1 MYFKNGCPCSINW
14 ASHLLPF
21 LVPHIAGA
29 KSTAFLSSSD
39 SIKVIIGL
47 DVIYI
52 STVSFFHD
60 SPQMVQQ
67 ADTTGSEHDMHVSI
81 TYVVL
86 THDCLSMWLVI
97 SFVLLISV
105 YLLIWFSCSLVNFGK
120 SNFLQFLISNWN
132 LVTAII
138 CYHFFY
144 LTTSLSQSIFIV
156 FGLYCHLCHDFA
168 SSWDNAAISSSFSS
182 FHHKYYPLINIWQCA
197 VFMLGWN
204 GTRNKQW
211 EEIGNLKANAG
222 IFLLFFSGALH
233 LIQDEN
239 MNVTC

>member
-1 MYFKNGCPCSINW
+1 MYHLWLQLEVRVACFSCDCGRWFADGEGADYSSCFWMLCVCSMHQAEI
-14 ASHLLPF
+14 
-21 LVPHIAGA
+21 
-29 KSTAFLSSSD
+29 
-39 SIKVIIGL
+39 
-47 DVIYI
+47 
-52 STVSFFHD
+52 
-60 SPQMVQQ
+60 VQIC
-67 ADTTGSEHDMHVSI
+67 SVH
-81 TYVVL
+81 VVL

-120 SNFLQFLISNWN
+120 SNFFAVSYLVLKFSDSNNLLSFFLLDYIIDSNN
-132 LVTAII
+132 PLS
-138 CYHFFY
+138 FFY

-204 GTRNKQW
+204 GTRNKQR
-211 EEIGNLKANAG
+211 EKRLEIWRQMLE
-222 IFLLFFSGALH
+222 FFCYFFSGALH

>member
-1 MYFKNGCPCSINW
+1 MAGLS
-14 ASHLLPF
+14 ASLL
-21 LVPHIAGA
+21 
-29 KSTAFLSSSD
+29 TAFLSSSD

-67 ADTTGSEHDMHVSI
+67 ADTTGSEHDMHVPI

-120 SNFLQFLISNWN
+120 SNFFAVSYLVLKFSDSNNLLSFFL
-132 LVTAII
+132 LDYII
-138 CYHFFY
+138 KSKH
-144 LTTSLSQSIFIV
+144 
-156 FGLYCHLCHDFA
+156 LYCFRFIL
-168 SSWDNAAISSSFSS
+168 SSM
-182 FHHKYYPLINIWQCA
+182 P
-197 VFMLGWN
+197 
-204 GTRNKQW
+204 
-211 EEIGNLKANAG
+211 
-222 IFLLFFSGALH
+222 
-233 LIQDEN
+233 
-239 MNVTC
+239 

>member
-1 MYFKNGCPCSINW
+1 MQARRQHVHNLHNATRRQH
-14 ASHLLPF
+14 ASSFAGKTNFAAAASYLVLKFSDNNNLL
-21 LVPHIAGA
+21 
-29 KSTAFLSSSD
+29 S
-39 SIKVIIGL
+39 
-47 DVIYI
+47 
-52 STVSFFHD
+52 
-60 SPQMVQQ
+60 
-67 ADTTGSEHDMHVSI
+67 
-81 TYVVL
+81 
-86 THDCLSMWLVI
+86 
-97 SFVLLISV
+97 
-105 YLLIWFSCSLVNFGK
+105 
-120 SNFLQFLISNWN
+120 
-132 LVTAII
+132 
-138 CYHFFY
+138 FFY

>member
-67 ADTTGSEHDMHVSI
+67 ADTAGSEHDMHVPI

-97 SFVLLISV
+97 SFVLLISI
-105 YLLIWFSCSLVNFGK
+105 YLLIWFPCSLVNFVK
-120 SNFLQFLISNWN
+120 SNFFAVYYLLPYWN

-138 CYHFFY
+138 CCHFFY
-144 LTTSLSQSIFIV
+144 LTTSLTAIIR
-156 FGLYCHLCHDFA
+156 CHFFTWL
-168 SSWDNAAISSSFSS
+168 
-182 FHHKYYPLINIWQCA
+182 HH
-197 VFMLGWN
+197 
-204 GTRNKQW
+204 
-211 EEIGNLKANAG
+211 
-222 IFLLFFSGALH
+222 
-233 LIQDEN
+233 
-239 MNVTC
+239 

>member
-1 MYFKNGCPCSINW
+1 MLNYEWTIWHSHDLSINRHRMVMYFKNGCPCSINW

-67 ADTTGSEHDMHVSI
+67 ADTTGSEHDMHVPI

-120 SNFLQFLISNWN
+120 SNFFAVSYLVLKFSDSNNLLSFFL
-132 LVTAII
+132 LDYII
-138 CYHFFY
+138 KSKH
-144 LTTSLSQSIFIV
+144 
-156 FGLYCHLCHDFA
+156 LYCFRFIL
-168 SSWDNAAISSSFSS
+168 SSMPWF
-182 FHHKYYPLINIWQCA
+182 C
-197 VFMLGWN
+197 
-204 GTRNKQW
+204 
-211 EEIGNLKANAG
+211 
-222 IFLLFFSGALH
+222 
-233 LIQDEN
+233 
-239 MNVTC
+239 

>member
-1 MYFKNGCPCSINW
+1 MNGLSDI
-14 ASHLLPF
+14 LM
-21 LVPHIAGA
+21 I
-29 KSTAFLSSSD
+29 FLSSSD

-67 ADTTGSEHDMHVSI
+67 ADTTGSEHDMHVPI

-120 SNFLQFLISNWN
+120 SNFFAVSYLVLKFSDSNNLLSFFL
-132 LVTAII
+132 LDYII
-138 CYHFFY
+138 KSKH
-144 LTTSLSQSIFIV
+144 
-156 FGLYCHLCHDFA
+156 LYCFRFIL
-168 SSWDNAAISSSFSS
+168 SSM
-182 FHHKYYPLINIWQCA
+182 P
-197 VFMLGWN
+197 
-204 GTRNKQW
+204 
-211 EEIGNLKANAG
+211 
-222 IFLLFFSGALH
+222 
-233 LIQDEN
+233 
-239 MNVTC
+239 

>member
-1 MYFKNGCPCSINW
+1 
-14 ASHLLPF
+14 
-21 LVPHIAGA
+21 
-29 KSTAFLSSSD
+29 
-39 SIKVIIGL
+39 
-47 DVIYI
+47 
-52 STVSFFHD
+52 
-60 SPQMVQQ
+60 MVQQ
-67 ADTTGSEHDMHVSI
+67 ADTTGSEHDMHVPI

-204 GTRNKQW
+204 RTRNKQW